1 MKKIYFGGG
10 CFWGVEKYF
19 KMIEG
24 VLETE
29 VGYANGK
36 IKDPTYLDVKQGDTG
51 FVEACKVVYDEKK
64 VSLMNL
70 LDKFF
75 DIIDPISVNK
85 QGGDVGTQYRTGIYY
100 VVDSD
105 RIVINKKIELIQP
118 NYKKR
123 IATEVEPL
131 DIFYKAEEYHQDYLT
146 KNPQGYCH
154 IKFN

>member
-19 KMIEG
+19 KMIDG

-29 VGYANGK
+29 VGYANGRM
-36 IKDPTYLDVKQGDTG
+36 KDPTYEDVKTG
-51 FVEACKVVYDEKK
+51 TTDFVEACKVVYDEEK

-75 DIIDPISVNK
+75 EIIDPVSVNK
-85 QGGDVGTQYRTGIYY
+85 QGADEGTQYRTGIYY

-118 NYKKR
+118 NYEER
-123 IATEVEPL
+123 IVTEVQPL
-131 DIFYKAEEYHQDYLT
+131 EIFYKAEEYHQDYLT
-146 KNPQGYCH
+146 KNPNGYCH
-154 IKFN
+154 IKF